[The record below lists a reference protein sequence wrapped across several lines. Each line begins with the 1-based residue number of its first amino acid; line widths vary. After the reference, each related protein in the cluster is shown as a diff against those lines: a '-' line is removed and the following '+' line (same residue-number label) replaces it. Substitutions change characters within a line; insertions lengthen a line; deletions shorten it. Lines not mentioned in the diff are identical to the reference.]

1 MKIRTKLVL
10 AVASPLVMLGVLAGG
25 SIQKSWRRSS
35 EMDAIQ
41 RLGRFS
47 TTMSAMIHETQK
59 ERGATGGF
67 LGSSDDSFK
76 GKLKSQQ
83 DVTDERRADFDTFMA
98 DFEPSD
104 FGPEFAAQVETAV
117 ARLNLLENKRL
128 AVSQSSITGAESI
141 NYFMDMHA
149 SFLDCVS
156 KSVHATSDGPIAV
169 PR

>member
-1 MKIRTKLVL
+1 MAT
-10 AVASPLVMLGVLAGG
+10 
-25 SIQKSWRRSS
+25 
-35 EMDAIQ
+35 IQ
-41 RLGRFS
+41 RNGCDPKAREILDDDECNDSRDSERARGDWRFPRKFGR
-47 TTMSAMIHETQK
+47 
-59 ERGATGGF
+59 
-67 LGSSDDSFK
+67 
-76 GKLKSQQ
+76 Q

-141 NYFMDMHA
+141 NYFTDMHA